1 METIEHTDINFLTR
15 ITETLDSAIVICDS
29 NKKIILAN
37 SQAHEIFPIE
47 NTVENL
53 FEVFVIT
60 EHTKINKL
68 FEDVQ
73 KHQNGIK
80 EVVSLSVIN
89 NTTFK
94 GELSLSE
101 YTSGTG
107 SKYYILNFNKKFTE
121 TSGNAAV
128 KVHIQSSE
136 IANLITNEK
145 IVKIIEDIKSSFPF
159 TFLGKNRIQQEI
171 NKLDEIFWLKDPN
184 DVYLLV
190 NKRFADALGLRPN
203 QLEGKIERNFLPI
216 YFLEFYK
223 TLETYIK
230 ETLSCLVLEG
240 VPFRGFSSWHNYQ
253 TIEIPL
259 SDSENNVLAIIG
271 VAQRKEVSTV
281 STESSK
287 IQDASLV
294 SVEKLPCALG
304 MFDKD
309 GTLVSA
315 SKAFVDLLERGKN
328 NASIAD
334 VFSPQTSMAI
344 KKYIDSDDTSALYVK
359 MTLNG
364 DASTQYTGAVQKIY
378 DETRVKSFCVSINAM
393 PQETNF
399 ESLIKHK
406 GKMFDTLIQFNPEP
420 ILIYDAENLR
430 FLEVNEAALNL
441 YGYKRDEFLQM
452 DLTDLYSPEDIQS
465 LLDASAS
472 DDKTPRFQGPFKHRK
487 KDGST
492 ILVKIAK
499 TSFEFEGKEAH
510 FNIVRSAAEEETRA
524 VEQNVIQNFMDNS
537 SDLIFVTDITGFIS
551 EVNHSAIH
559 KLGYD
564 REKLVGSSIVEFVTD
579 NSRSQVTTGIFHST
593 GKDPVSVYVVFKT
606 AGGIEVGCNVKGI
619 PVLNAKGKPESF
631 NIFAQP
637 EPEVKEIIKEVV
649 KEVPV
654 EVIKEVYV
662 DREPS
667 ETQSVAGGQVKIGLD
682 APQVGT
688 IFHEIL
694 TPINVI
700 LGFIQ
705 EIRESI
711 QNPSSEQQEAINY
724 INQNRESLLDI
735 MNAISEYAQISTSIN
750 DMNPAELNFVEQL
763 EAIHT
768 EEKEFFDSVKKEV
781 VPGKVSHSLTFY
793 SDAAKYKQLLALLM
807 KICLRLS
814 DESTVYVS
822 AQQYDE
828 MSFVV
833 SFRDNFS
840 RISEKL
846 VTNFDNF
853 INKRNIGTPRDYHL
867 SRYSFSAVNALIQVL
882 KGKYEIITRSGKP
895 YEIGLILPLNLFE
908 EHAEE
913 EQSGQ
918 FQEVFNIQRDIPQPK
933 DTELPEVAA
942 IPVTPEVKEPAPVVE
957 TKPAAEVIEQK
968 PAIKAPVVP
977 EPAKVEHAAGA
988 VEKELDLSG
997 LSCLYIEDQV
1007 DSQILFKV
1015 QLKELKDV
1023 KFAVSFEEALPLL
1036 SMQKYDFIVM
1046 DINLQGEYNGLDA
1059 LKMIRQM
1066 PEFVNLP
1073 IIAVTAYVL
1082 PGDKDK
1088 FIAAGFTDFISKPI
1102 FREKMISALEKI
1114 FA

>member
-15 ITETLDSAIVICDS
+15 ITEILDSAIIICDS
-29 NKKIILAN
+29 NKNVLLAN
-37 SQAHEIFPIE
+37 SQAREIFPLDS
-47 NTVENL
+47 TGENL
-53 FEVFVIT
+53 FEMFPIT
-60 EHTKINKL
+60 EHNKINKL

-73 KHQNGIK
+73 KHQKGIK
-80 EVVSLSVIN
+80 EVLSLILVN
-89 NTTFK
+89 NTSFK
-94 GELSLSE
+94 GEVSISE
-101 YTSGTG
+101 YTGESG
-107 SKYYILNFNKKFTE
+107 SKYDILNFDKKFSD
-121 TSGNAAV
+121 SGNSSAI
-128 KVHIQSSE
+128 KVHIQPNELST
-136 IANLITNEK
+136 LITNEK
-145 IVKIIEDIKSSFPF
+145 IVKIIEDIRSSFPF

-190 NKRFADALGLRPN
+190 NKKFADALGLRPN

-230 ETLSCLVLEG
+230 ETLNCLVLEG

-271 VAQRKEVSTV
+271 VAQKKATV
-281 STESSK
+281 NASGESSQ
-287 IQDASLV
+287 IQDASLI
-294 SVEKLPCALG
+294 SVEKVPFALG

-309 GTLVSA
+309 GALISA
-315 SKAFVDLLERGKN
+315 SKAFIDMIDNVKN
-328 NASIAD
+328 NASFAD
-334 VFSPQTSMAI
+334 IFSSQTNLAI
-344 KKYIDSDDTSALYVK
+344 KKYIDSDDASSL
-359 MTLNG
+359 TLRVSLKN
-364 DASTQYTGAVQKIY
+364 DAASQYSGTVQKIY
-378 DETRVKSFCVSINAM
+378 DDARVKSFCISVNANS
-393 PQETNF
+393 QENNF
-399 ESLIKHK
+399 ENLIKHK

-465 LLDASAS
+465 LLDASPS
-472 DDKTPRFQGPFKHRK
+472 GDKTPRFQGPFKHRK

-499 TSFEFEGKEAH
+499 TTFEFEGKEAH
-510 FNIVRSAAEEETRA
+510 FNIVRSAAVEETKA
-524 VEQNVIQNFMDNS
+524 AEHNAIQSFLDNT

-551 EVNHSAIH
+551 DVNLAAVN
-559 KLGYD
+559 KLGYV
-564 REKLVGSSIVEFVTD
+564 REKLVGSSIIEFVTD
-579 NSRSQVTTGIFHST
+579 ESRSKVTTGIFHS
-593 GKDPVSVYVVFKT
+593 GEKNPVSVHVAFKA
-606 AGGIEVGCNVKGI
+606 AGGDILESELKGVPI
-619 PVLNAKGKPESF
+619 LNAQGKPDSF
-631 NIFAQP
+631 NLIARL
-637 EPEVKEIIKEVV
+637 EPEVKEIVR
-649 KEVPV
+649 EVPV
-654 EVIKEVYV
+654 EVIKEVYI

-667 ETQSVAGGQVKIGLD
+667 ETSSSANGPVKTGLD

-705 EIRESI
+705 EIKESI
-711 QNPSSEQQEAINY
+711 QNPSSDQQEAINY

-735 MNAISEYAQISTSIN
+735 MNAISEYAQITSTIN
-750 DMNPAELNFVEQL
+750 EVQPAELNFVEQL
-763 EAIHT
+763 EVVQS
-768 EEKEFFDSVKKEV
+768 EESELYESIKKEI
-781 VPGKVSHSLTFY
+781 VPGKVSHSLSFY
-793 SDAAKYKQLLALLM
+793 SDAAKYKQLLALFI
-807 KICLRLS
+807 KICLRIS

-828 MSFVV
+828 LSFVV

-853 INKRNIGTPRDYHL
+853 YNKRNIGTPRDYHL
-867 SRYSFSAVNALIQVL
+867 SRYSFTAVIALMKIL

-908 EHAEE
+908 EHA
-913 EQSGQ
+913 G
-918 FQEVFNIQRDIPQPK
+918 DG
-933 DTELPEVAA
+933 DVAA
-942 IPVTPEVKEPAPVVE
+942 TEELLDAKDNVVLSLPAIEAAAPAPVVKE
-957 TKPAAEVIEQK
+957 ISPVVEIKPLVEKVVEK
-968 PAIKAPVVP
+968 PAIPEPAPAPVVHEAP
-977 EPAKVEHAAGA
+977 IAVVHADTTEKV
-988 VEKELDLSG
+988 LDLAN

-1015 QLKELKDV
+1015 QMKELKDV

-1036 SMQKYDFIVM
+1036 GMQKYDFIVM

-1066 PEFVNLP
+1066 PEFIHLP

>member
-15 ITETLDSAIVICDS
+15 ITEILDSAIIICDS

-47 NTVENL
+47 NTLENL
-53 FEVFVIT
+53 FEMFVIP
-60 EHTKINKL
+60 EHNKINKL

-73 KHQNGIK
+73 KHQTGIK
-80 EVVSLSVIN
+80 EVVSLSLVN

-101 YTSGTG
+101 YTSESDT
-107 SKYYILNFNKKFTE
+107 KYYILNFDKKFTE
-121 TSGNAAV
+121 SSEGAAV
-128 KVHIQSSE
+128 KVHIQSNE
-136 IANLITNEK
+136 ITTLITNEK
-145 IVKIIEDIKSSFPF
+145 IVKVIEDIRSSFPF

-190 NKRFADALGLRPN
+190 NKKFADALGLRPN
-203 QLEGKIERNFLPI
+203 QLEGKNERNFLPI

-240 VPFRGFSSWHNYQ
+240 VPFRGFSSWHDYQ

-271 VAQRKEVSTV
+271 VAQRKEITAVS
-281 STESSK
+281 SENNK

-294 SVEKLPCALG
+294 SVEKLPCAVG

-309 GTLVSA
+309 GTLISA
-315 SKAFVDLLERGKN
+315 SKAFVDLLESGKN
-328 NASIAD
+328 NAAIAD
-334 VFSPQTSMAI
+334 VFSSQTSLAI
-344 KKYIDSDDTSALYVK
+344 KKYVDSDDTSAIHIKL
-359 MTLNG
+359 TLKD
-364 DASTQYTGAVQKIY
+364 DASSQYSGAIQKIY
-378 DETRVKSFCVSINAM
+378 DDARVKSFCISINEM

-472 DDKTPRFQGPFKHRK
+472 DDKTPRFQGPFKHKK

-510 FNIVRSAAEEETRA
+510 FNIVRSAAEEETKA
-524 VEQNVIQNFMDNS
+524 VEQNVIQSFMDNS

-551 EVNHSAIH
+551 EVNQAAVN
-559 KLGYD
+559 KLGYA
-564 REKLVGSSIVEFVTD
+564 REKLIGSSIVEFVTD
-579 NSRSQVTTGIFHST
+579 NSRSQVTTGIFHS
-593 GKDPVSVYVVFKT
+593 GEKNPVRIYIVFKT
-606 AGGIEVGCNVKGI
+606 AGGSEVGCNVKAV

-631 NIFAQP
+631 NLIAQP
-637 EPEVKEIIKEVV
+637 EPEVKEVIKEVV

-662 DREPS
+662 DREPV
-667 ETQSVAGGQVKIGLD
+667 ETLSSGKVKTGLD
-682 APQVGT
+682 APQIGT

-705 EIRESI
+705 EIKESI
-711 QNPSSEQQEAINY
+711 QDPSGEQQEAINY

-735 MNAISEYAQISTSIN
+735 MNAISEYAQITSSIN
-750 DMNPAELNFVEQL
+750 DLNPSELNFVEQL
-763 EAIHT
+763 EAVQS
-768 EEKEFFDSVKKEV
+768 EENEFFESVKKEV

-833 SFRDNFS
+833 SFKDNFS

-853 INKRNIGTPRDYHL
+853 ISKRNIGTPRDYHL
-867 SRYSFSAVNALIQVL
+867 SRYSFSAVNALMQVL

-913 EQSGQ
+913 EQPAKFEG
-918 FQEVFNIQRDIPQPK
+918 VFNIQKETPLTKGMD
-933 DTELPEVAA
+933 LPEVEEKPV
-942 IPVTPEVKEPAPVVE
+942 IPIVKEAPPVVE
-957 TKPAAEVIEQK
+957 AK
-968 PAIKAPVVP
+968 PVV
-977 EPAKVEHAAGA
+977 EKVEPKPSAPSPAPA
-988 VEKELDLSG
+988 VPEAVGSVISSGTTKKELDLSS

-1015 QLKELKDV
+1015 QMKELKDV

-1036 SMQKYDFIVM
+1036 TMQKYDFIVM

-1066 PEFVNLP
+1066 PEFISLP
-1073 IIAVTAYVL
+1073 VIAVTAYVL

>member
-15 ITETLDSAIVICDS
+15 ITETLDSAIIICDS
-29 NKKIILAN
+29 NKKIVLAN
-37 SQAHEIFPIE
+37 TKAHEIFPIE
-47 NTVENL
+47 NTLENL
-53 FEVFVIT
+53 FELFVIG
-60 EHTKINKL
+60 EHAKISKL

-73 KHQNGIK
+73 RHQSGIK
-80 EVVSLSVIN
+80 EVISLSLVN
-89 NTTFK
+89 NTLFK

-101 YTSGTG
+101 YTSESGL
-107 SKYYILNFNKKFTE
+107 KYYILNFDKRCTDSSE
-121 TSGNAAV
+121 NAAV
-128 KVHIQSSE
+128 KVHIQSNE
-136 IANLITNEK
+136 LTTLITNEK
-145 IVKIIEDIKSSFPF
+145 IIKIIEDIRSSFPF

-190 NKRFADALGLRPN
+190 NRKFADALGLRPN
-203 QLEGKIERNFLPI
+203 QLEGKIERNFLPL

-230 ETLSCLVLEG
+230 ETLNCLVLEG

-271 VAQRKEVSTV
+271 VAQRKGITTAVSENNKVQDV
-281 STESSK
+281 SS
-287 IQDASLV
+287 V
-294 SVEKLPCALG
+294 PVEKLPCALG

-309 GTLVSA
+309 GTLISA
-315 SKAFVDLLERGKN
+315 SKAFIDLLDSEKN
-328 NASIAD
+328 NASISD
-334 VFSPQTSMAI
+334 LFSPQTSLAI
-344 KKYIDSDDTSALYVK
+344 KKYVDSDDVSVMHLK
-359 MTLNG
+359 MFMNG
-364 DASTQYTGAVQKIY
+364 KNGLQHVGSVQKIF
-378 DETRVKSFCVSINAM
+378 DDTRMRSFCISINAM
-393 PQETNF
+393 SQETNF

-472 DDKTPRFQGPFKHRK
+472 EDKTPRFQGPFKHRK

-510 FNIVRSAAEEETRA
+510 FNIVRSAAEEETRV
-524 VEQNVIQNFMDNS
+524 VEQNVIQNFMDNT

-551 EVNHSAIH
+551 EVNQAAVN
-559 KLGYD
+559 KLGYA
-564 REKLVGSSIVEFVTD
+564 REKLIGSSIVEFVTD
-579 NSRSQVTTGIFHST
+579 STRTQVTTGIFHST
-593 GKDPVSVYVVFKT
+593 DKNPAPVHIVFK
-606 AGGIEVGCNVKGI
+606 ASAGIEIACIVKGI
-619 PVLNAKGKPESF
+619 PTYNSKGKPESF
-631 NIFAQP
+631 NLLAQP
-637 EPEVKEIIKEVV
+637 EPEVKEVIKEVV

-654 EVIKEVYV
+654 EVVREVYV

-667 ETQSVAGGQVKIGLD
+667 LSESGTKGHVKTGLD

-735 MNAISEYAQISTSIN
+735 MNAISEYAQISSSIN
-750 DMNPAELNFVEQL
+750 ELNPAELNFVEQL
-763 EAIHT
+763 EAIQN
-768 EEKEFFDSVKKEV
+768 EEKEFFESVNKEV
-781 VPGKVSHSLTFY
+781 VPGKVSHSLAFY
-793 SDAAKYKQLLALLM
+793 SDAAKYKQLLDLM
-807 KICLRLS
+807 MRICARLS
-814 DESTVYVS
+814 DETTVYVS

-846 VTNFDNF
+846 ITNFDNF
-853 INKRNIGTPRDYHL
+853 INKRNIGTPRDFHL

-908 EHAEE
+908 EHSEE
-913 EQSGQ
+913 EQPVEV
-918 FQEVFNIQRDIPQPK
+918 QETVNLQPEPVLPKVDI
-933 DTELPEVAA
+933 LPEVDEKPI
-942 IPVTPEVKEPAPVVE
+942 IPEIKETLPVVE
-957 TKPAAEVIEQK
+957 TKPVEEKVAPK
-968 PAIKAPVVP
+968 PAAPALAPKPAPVVH
-977 EPAKVEHAAGA
+977 EPAEASEKV
-988 VEKELDLSG
+988 LDLTQ

-1015 QLKELKDV
+1015 QMKELKDV

-1036 SMQKYDFIVM
+1036 GMQKYDFIVM

-1066 PEFVNLP
+1066 PEFTNLP
-1073 IIAVTAYVL
+1073 IVAVTAYVL

-1114 FA
+1114 FL

>member
-1 METIEHTDINFLTR
+1 M
-15 ITETLDSAIVICDS
+15 
-29 NKKIILAN
+29 
-37 SQAHEIFPIE
+37 
-47 NTVENL
+47 
-53 FEVFVIT
+53 
-60 EHTKINKL
+60 
-68 FEDVQ
+68 
-73 KHQNGIK
+73 
-80 EVVSLSVIN
+80 
-89 NTTFK
+89 
-94 GELSLSE
+94 
-101 YTSGTG
+101 
-107 SKYYILNFNKKFTE
+107 
-121 TSGNAAV
+121 
-128 KVHIQSSE
+128 
-136 IANLITNEK
+136 
-145 IVKIIEDIKSSFPF
+145 
-159 TFLGKNRIQQEI
+159 
-171 NKLDEIFWLKDPN
+171 KDPN
-184 DVYLLV
+184 DVYLLA
-190 NKRFADALGLRPN
+190 NKKFADALGLRPS

-230 ETLSCLVLEG
+230 ETLNCLVLEG
-240 VPFRGFSSWHNYQ
+240 VPFRGFSSWQNYQ

-271 VAQRKEVSTV
+271 VAQRKETTAAAS
-281 STESSK
+281 ESNK
-287 IQDASLV
+287 IQDATLV
-294 SVEKLPCALG
+294 PIDKLPCALG

-309 GTLVSA
+309 GTLISA
-315 SKAFVDLLERGKN
+315 SKAFVDLLESGKN
-328 NASIAD
+328 NASVAD

-344 KKYIDSDDTSALYVK
+344 KKYVDSDDATALYIK
-359 MTLNG
+359 MTLSG
-364 DASTQYTGAVQKIY
+364 DAMTQYQGSVQKIF
-378 DETRVKSFCVSINAM
+378 DDTRVRSFCVSVSAM
-393 PQETNF
+393 PQESNF

-465 LLDASAS
+465 LLDSSAS
-472 DDKTPRFQGPFKHRK
+472 EDKTPRFQGPFKHRK

-510 FNIVRSAAEEETRA
+510 FNIVRSAVEEETRA
-524 VEQNVIQNFMDNS
+524 VEKNVIQSFLDNS
-537 SDLIFVTDITGFIS
+537 SDLIFATDITGFIS
-551 EVNHSAIH
+551 EVNQAAVN
-559 KLGYD
+559 KLGYA
-564 REKLVGSSIVEFVTD
+564 REKLIGSSIVEFVTD
-579 NSRSQVTTGIFHST
+579 KSRSQVTTGIFHSA
-593 GKDPVSVYVVFKT
+593 GKDPVSVNVVFKT
-606 AGGIEVGCNVKGI
+606 ADGLEIGCNVKGLPI
-619 PVLNAKGKPESF
+619 LNAKGKPESF
-631 NIFAQP
+631 NLIAQL

-667 ETQSVAGGQVKIGLD
+667 ENQSGTTGQVKTSLD

-735 MNAISEYAQISTSIN
+735 MNAISEYAQVSSSIN
-750 DMNPAELNFVEQL
+750 EISPAELNFVEQL
-763 EAIHT
+763 EIIQN
-768 EEKEFFDSVKKEV
+768 EEKEFFENVNKEV
-781 VPGKVSHSLTFY
+781 VPGKVSHSLSFY
-793 SDAAKYKQLLALLM
+793 SDAAKYKQLLDLM
-807 KICLRLS
+807 IRICARLS
-814 DESTVYVS
+814 DETTVYVS

-846 VTNFDNF
+846 ITNFDNF

-895 YEIGLILPLNLFE
+895 YEIGLVLPLNLFE
-908 EHAEE
+908 EHAIEE
-913 EQSGQ
+913 PPIE
-918 FQEVFNIQRDIPQPK
+918 FQEVLNIQ
-933 DTELPEVAA
+933 PE
-942 IPVTPEVKEPAPVVE
+942 TPITKAVPLPVVE
-957 TKPAAEVIEQK
+957 EK
-968 PAIKAPVVP
+968 PVVP
-977 EPAKVEHAAGA
+977 EEKEARPVVQIKPVEEAAVPKPAVQAPVAAPAEPAKVEHVSDASDK
-988 VEKELDLSG
+988 VLDLSH

-1015 QLKELKDV
+1015 QMKELKDV

-1036 SMQKYDFIVM
+1036 NMQKYDFIVM

-1073 IIAVTAYVL
+1073 IVAVTAYVL
-1082 PGDKDK
+1082 PGDKEK

-1102 FREKMISALEKI
+1102 FREKMVSALEKI
-1114 FA
+1114 FL